1 MRFKEE
7 SLHFTGNWSWIMRSS
22 RKESFAQNANSIYA
36 EGNGA
41 LRNEDVSK
49 KWKVWVY
56 SEGKKTDTE
65 SF

>member
-1 MRFKEE
+1 
-7 SLHFTGNWSWIMRSS
+7 MRSS